1 MDEYEKGFGPIIITE
16 FVRILSKNP
25 DVKEV
30 IVDPA
35 PTNIRA
41 IRAYEKAGFI
51 YSGVIETLD
60 GSAVLMKFSI
70 L

>member
-1 MDEYEKGFGPIIITE
+1 MKIDFVPLQEKHL
-16 FVRILSKNP
+16 ILSKNP

-51 YSGVIETLD
+51 SSGVIDTPD
-60 GSAVLMKFSI
+60 GPAVLMKFSI
-70 L
+70 R